1 MTEQNHRRF
10 EEAFSAPSVQM
21 VEIRGNI
28 FILINSMAMEGDG
41 CSLCSEAVS
50 MIEKI
55 SLQLKCSQVKTKMQN
70 VEKESLRKHKNDR

>member
-1 MTEQNHRRF
+1 
-10 EEAFSAPSVQM
+10 
-21 VEIRGNI
+21 
-28 FILINSMAMEGDG
+28 MAMEGDG